1 LTYDGFLVL
10 GTNPLGQLLYFA
22 DEGTDVALVREAMY
36 GLSALGMEIMLVRRY
51 PIIFGDPY

>member
-36 GLSALGMEIMLVRRY
+36 GLSALGMEIMLVRHY
-51 PIIFGDPY
+51 LVVLDDSY